1 MRDWFSL
8 RTGAGWRN
16 TIPLGLAG
24 VTLVLVFF
32 NVWFVL
38 DTQARQAEV
47 NQRQQFIN
55 QSMQLS
61 RLNEGLVRAIATAA
75 VNTKDE
81 KLRQLLSDQGIN
93 VTFTPNAAAP
103 PASAPSS
110 PMASGPASTA
120 GDDLAPKK

>member
-1 MRDWFSL
+1 MRDWVGL
-8 RTGAGWRN
+8 RTGAGWRE

-38 DTQARQAEV
+38 NTQARQAEV

-61 RLNEGLVRAIATAA
+61 RVNEGLVRAIATAA

-93 VTFTPNAAAP
+93 VTFTPNPAA
-103 PASAPSS
+103 SS
-110 PMASGPASTA
+110 GPTAAGPASTP
-120 GDDLAPKK
+120 GDALAPKK